1 MQLVAGVAGALVL
14 GPVGLGLTTAG
25 IGFAAGS
32 LAYGIFGPRPRGPG
46 PGDLSAPALQLGSQL
61 GRPYGLCRFPVSPIA
76 SSRFRPIEHSS
87 GGGKGVPSGPS
98 TYTYEIDLLGVVCDT
113 SRVQATTR
121 EWWNKQ
127 LIFTRLDGTD
137 SESLANSST
146 TDYYSSVTD
155 FYGGSGQQPAPLY
168 EDREGAGNV
177 PANLDMHTR
186 EYASVQCGQAKT
198 LPQMEVEV
206 STNGTGGPGGVF
218 YLVNTG
224 TSLDDASGWE
234 QAGVGENMSGAGPS
248 VHGAATVLN
257 IETDNASFGLR
268 FSSGSVPFTTG
279 TLLSLRASMNIIDST
294 SLRGFT
300 LVRSGPVSFSVA
312 VSISPGDDYRF
323 RLQLFDQ
330 TVDGEIGSEFP
341 IAPGDVMAYV
351 SYDGSTAVAYING
364 APVLSLTY
372 IGTPPTVTEIED
384 GYAGYAAAGDHL
396 AGIVAV
402 GAVQFSYGVVRW
414 SDAFTPP
421 TGEPTDDLQGPWT
434 PLPEMLDD
442 VILAELGQNPE
453 FDPASVDVTD
463 VDDVEVHSYIAIGDP
478 ASNVAELCD
487 MLYVD
492 IVPGTPIKFL
502 KKGRAAVGTIPH
514 ADTGVGVGQ
523 AGERF
528 GGLKQGGEDEI
539 AGVKAV
545 SYVDLSRDHNPGFQR
560 ADRRTN
566 DGPDVKRITTRLGME
581 PEEAR
586 GRAIT
591 AALMER
597 LRKDTAKFG
606 LSNKYAYAEPGDA
619 FNVTGRDGT
628 IYRLVVDRLR
638 YADGVLDIEWQRD
651 DASALIASGATDIT
665 DEPGL
670 TVPAAGVAAWL
681 ALDMYQLQDA
691 HEGPGY
697 YLVSRVSDR
706 TPADAYESATLAGTY
721 GQVVSFSRSATFGT
735 VTAVT
740 GTLHAGS
747 LFNEDG
753 SLTVNVPGGTLTSS
767 TRAALLANRATN
779 AFAVGINGRLVGGQ
793 FRTATPVSAD
803 VYTLSGLLLDRFED
817 ARYVDDIEAGDVF
830 CLLSTAGGIARV
842 PRPAAQLGVEHFVK
856 VVPFRRVEASVSGT
870 AVTVQGVSQR
880 PLSPVGLHTSRDAGG
895 DITITWLRRTRLETR
910 FGGDLGD
917 SCPLGEASEA
927 YRVRLYSDSTFSTL
941 VRELDPVTSA
951 SATYTAAQRSADGHS
966 LYSPIYPDVRM
977 VSAAV
982 GEGYPLQVAA

>member
-1 MQLVAGVAGALVL
+1 MHLVAGAAGALVL

-25 IGFAAGS
+25 VGFAAGS

-46 PGDLSAPALQLGSQL
+46 PGDLSAPSLQLGSQL

-76 SSRFRPIEHSS
+76 SSRFRAIEHS
-87 GGGKGVPSGPS
+87 GGGKGAPSGPS
-98 TYTYEIDLLGVVCDT
+98 TYTYEIDVLGVVCDT
-113 SRVQATTR
+113 SRVQVTTR
-121 EWWNKQ
+121 EWWNKE
-127 LIFTRLDGTD
+127 LIFSRLNGTD
-137 SESLANSST
+137 GPSLANSST
-146 TDYYSSVTD
+146 TDYYGSVTD
-155 FYGGSGQQPAPLY
+155 FFGGPSQQPAPLY
-168 EDREGAGNV
+168 EDREGTGNV

-186 EYASVQCGQAKT
+186 EYASIQCGQAKT

-206 STNGTGGPGGVF
+206 LTSGTSTGLLLLTNFAGADPDDVTSSPATYSATGTPTLTAGQVVLTQGEMVEYTAPKLRAHDGVDSWTFEALLTLGDFLSEPGLTFVSPIMRW
-218 YLVNTG
+218 LLSNTG
-224 TSLDDASGWE
+224 TAYIEVGVNPVGGEPHLWVVSFNGTFTDQTDCGPIAGTHFAFEFSATGASFYHNGVRVYQSANLLPSN
-234 QAGVGENMSGAGPS
+234 QAGSG
-248 VHGAATVLN
+248 V
-257 IETDNASFGLR
+257 
-268 FSSGSVPFTTG
+268 
-279 TLLSLRASMNIIDST
+279 LSLRGAIADTGDFWNSVTVTGVRASP
-294 SLRGFT
+294 SLRYD
-300 LVRSGPVSFSVA
+300 A
-312 VSISPGDDYRF
+312 
-323 RLQLFDQ
+323 
-330 TVDGEIGSEFP
+330 
-341 IAPGDVMAYV
+341 A
-351 SYDGSTAVAYING
+351 SY
-364 APVLSLTY
+364 
-372 IGTPPTVTEIED
+372 TPPTAF
-384 GYAGYAAAGDHL
+384 GGDEL
-396 AGIVAV
+396 V
-402 GAVQFSYGVVRW
+402 
-414 SDAFTPP
+414 
-421 TGEPTDDLQGPWT
+421 WT
-434 PLPEMLDD
+434 PAPEMLSD
-442 VILAELGQNPE
+442 VILAELGQHPE

-463 VDDVEVHSYIAIGDP
+463 VSDVEVHSFIAIGDP

-492 IVPGTPIKFL
+492 IVPGSPTKFL

-523 AGERF
+523 PGERF

-566 DGPDVKRITTRLGME
+566 DGPDVRRITTRLGME

-619 FNVTGRDGT
+619 FNVAGRDGT
-628 IYRLVVDRLR
+628 LYRLAVDRLR

-651 DASALIASGATDIT
+651 DPSALIASGATDIS

-681 ALDMYQLQDA
+681 ALDLYQLQDA

-697 YLVSRVSDR
+697 YLASRVSDR
-706 TPADAYESATLAGTY
+706 TPADAYESANDTTY
-721 GQVVSFSRSATFGT
+721 SHVVSFSRSAVFGT

-740 GTLHAGS
+740 GTLRAGN

-753 SLTVNVPGGTLTSS
+753 SLTVSVPGGTLTSA
-767 TRAALLANRATN
+767 TRAALLASRALN
-779 AFAVGINGRLVGGQ
+779 AFAVGINGRLVVGQ
-793 FRTATPVSAD
+793 FRTATPVSAN
-803 VYTLSGLLLDRFED
+803 VYTLSGLLFAGFEN
-817 ARYVDDIEAGDVF
+817 ARYVGDLEVGDSF
-830 CLLSTAGGIARV
+830 CLLSTAGGMARLS
-842 PRPAAQLGVEHFVK
+842 RPAAQLGVEHWVK
-856 VVPFRRVEASVSGT
+856 VVPFRRVEASVDGT

-880 PLSPVGLHTSRDAGG
+880 PLSPVGLHTARASGSG

-917 SCPLGEASEA
+917 ACPLGEASEA
-927 YRVRLYSDSTFSTL
+927 YRVRLYSDATFTTL
-941 VRELDPVTSA
+941 VRDLGTVTAA
-951 SATYTAAQRSADGHS
+951 SATYTSAQRSADGHS